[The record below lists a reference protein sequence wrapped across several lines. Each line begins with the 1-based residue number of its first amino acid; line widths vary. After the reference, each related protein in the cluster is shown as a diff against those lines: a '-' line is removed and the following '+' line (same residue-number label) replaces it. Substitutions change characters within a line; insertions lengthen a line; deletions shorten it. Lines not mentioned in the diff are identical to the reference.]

1 MKDENK
7 THELNK
13 KFQEETIR
21 KEKETMQQKMKT
33 AEARNTKLT
42 KDNQDLKVTGIEKDE
57 QIKKYIG
64 IEDALNKKIQR
75 KETEI
80 ERERV
85 ENQKLKAELNSIQAE
100 NRNIGGMDG
109 RDVRDMVEK
118 NKELEE

>member
-21 KEKETMQQKMKT
+21 KEKEQMNSRMKM
-33 AEARNTKLT
+33 AEVRNTKLT
-42 KDNQDLKVTGIEKDE
+42 KDNQELKVAGIEKDE

-75 KETEI
+75 GQTEI

-85 ENQKLKAELNSIQAE
+85 ENQKLKAELNSI
-100 NRNIGGMDG
+100 
-109 RDVRDMVEK
+109 
-118 NKELEE
+118 